1 MSAEGKANAP
11 MKIACIFGRISKLVP
26 EAAYNLEAAIFWE
39 LLKITY
45 YVCISKCHRT
55 SKNVAV

>member
-1 MSAEGKANAP
+1 MSAEGKAIAP

-26 EAAYNLEAAIFWE
+26 EAAFNLEAAIFLE
-39 LLKITY
+39 LLKIAY
-45 YVCISKCHRT
+45 YVCKSKCHRT